1 MSVFTAMGD
10 FARKTK
16 VVRLAA
22 PEDILH
28 EEKVWSPEQQF
39 KPMMDRGEPA
49 GVKMHIRPGAVTM
62 DFCIRPL
69 SMTER
74 EASDRVLDAVMPPQT
89 YIEEVSLRPGD
100 SPKRIPSGYDH
111 DAPQYLAELRPLQEK
126 QAAYVILKGVEGL
139 EGDTPGSSTEEK
151 LKSIMDTMPG
161 RIVKFLASEIWMMT
175 YAQGNPADFFTSE
188 DSSTSPSC
196 EPSPSK
202 SPGVKKQR

>member
-1 MSVFTAMGD
+1 MSIFKSMGD

-22 PEDILH
+22 PEDILR
-28 EEKVWSPEQQF
+28 EERVWSPEQQF
-39 KPMMDRGEPA
+39 KPMMERGEPA
-49 GVKMHIRPGAVTM
+49 GVKLHIRPGAVTM
-62 DFCIRPL
+62 DFAIRPL

-74 EASDRVLDAVMPPQT
+74 EAADRILDAVMPPQT
-89 YIEEVSLRPGD
+89 FVEEVATRPGD
-100 SPKRIPSGYDH
+100 IPKRIPTGYDH

-126 QAAYVILKGVEGL
+126 QAALVILKGVEGL
-139 EGDTPGSSTEEK
+139 EQDSPGGGMEEK

-188 DSSTSPSC
+188 DSSTSPCS

-202 SPGVKKQR
+202 SPGGKKRK